1 MTRSTLRLLGGVAL
15 PTLLAACSGGV
26 GDGTGTGG
34 TPPPTAT
41 PAPTPPPTPAPTPP
55 PTGLQNQFGACFTS
69 LFGASTEVEET
80 EPAAACLPPIDFN
93 TEATAG

>member
-15 PTLLAACSGGV
+15 PTLLAACSG

-69 LFGASTEVEET
+69 LFGASTEVEAT

-93 TEATAG
+93 TEAAAG